1 MKQVHSATVLVATT
15 GGCVGE
21 GDALVTDRPGLALA
35 VRTADC
41 LPILLVD
48 PRNRA
53 IAAVHSGWRGTVAG
67 AAVSALNKM
76 QENYKTNP
84 FEVVAAIG
92 PGIGPCC
99 YEVGPEVAAQFS
111 DLLTSPTVHEWG
123 ADPSVPGG
131 STAHKWGADPRVR
144 GGRPRPPTNATAH
157 LNLADANRSQL
168 IAAGTPDSQ
177 IEVLPYCTKCRPDL
191 FHSFRRDRA
200 AAGRMISFIRKV

>member
-1 MKQVHSATVLVATT
+1 MATLKQIHSATVLTATAE
-15 GGCVGE
+15 GCVGE
-21 GDALVTDRPGLALA
+21 GDALITDMPGLSLA

-41 LPILLVD
+41 LPILLAD

-67 AAVSALNKM
+67 AAVNALNKM
-76 QENYKTNP
+76 HENYKTNP

-111 DLLTSPTVHEWG
+111 HWG
-123 ADPSVPGG
+123 ADPQ
-131 STAHKWGADPRVR
+131 VR
-144 GGRPRPPTNATAH
+144 GGRPRPPVH
-157 LNLADANRSQL
+157 LNLANAKRTQL
-168 IAAGTPDSQ
+168 VAAGIPDSQ

-191 FHSFRRDRA
+191 FHSFRRDHA
-200 AAGRMISFIRKV
+200 AAGRMISFIRKVY